1 MGQGGAVNE
10 STVEK
15 GQAGEERAVAML
27 RAAGLTI
34 VERNYRCRLGEIDVV
49 ARDGATLVF
58 VEIRTRARADRG
70 SALET
75 VRRGKQRRIAR
86 VAAHYLA
93 VRRPSAPTMRF
104 DVVGITAGEITHVKD
119 AFRL

>member
-1 MGQGGAVNE
+1 MSPGPR
-10 STVEK
+10 STAAR
-15 GQAGEERAVAML
+15 GRDGEDAAVAHL
-27 RAAGLTI
+27 RGLGYVI
-34 VERNYRCRLGEIDVV
+34 VERNYRCRLGELDVI
-49 ARDGATLVF
+49 ARDGDVLCF

-75 VRRGKQRRIAR
+75 VGADKQRRIAR

-93 VRRPSAPTMRF
+93 ARRPTASAIRF
-104 DVVGITAGEITHVKD
+104 DVVGITAGQLVLVKD